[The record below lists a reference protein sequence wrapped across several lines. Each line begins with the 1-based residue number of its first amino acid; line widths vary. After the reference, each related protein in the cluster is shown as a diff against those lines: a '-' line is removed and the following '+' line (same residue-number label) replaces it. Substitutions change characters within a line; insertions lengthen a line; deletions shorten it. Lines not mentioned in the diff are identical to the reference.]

1 MENLGGTILATVVS
15 VVITLVVTLIFNK
28 LVAIPRVRRQQ
39 EEGERQEREAMRRE
53 IDELKVKACEL
64 QTAVDALPTYRAQSL
79 RIQAELQAADTSI
92 LEACAA
98 IKDSIIRLERR
109 EKNALR
115 QKLLTEYRL
124 FTDTHKNPMQA
135 WTEMEHHAFFELVHD
150 YEALGGNDYV
160 HSTVLPAMNE
170 LDMISMEDTAALAR
184 LMSSR
189 QM

>member
-1 MENLGGTILATVVS
+1 MENLGGTILATAVS

-28 LVAIPRVRRQQ
+28 LVAIPRARRQQ
-39 EEGERQEREAMRRE
+39 EEGERQEREAMRQE
-53 IDELKVKACEL
+53 IEDLKAKTSKL
-64 QTAVDALPTYRAQSL
+64 QTAIDALPTYRAQSIQIQSEL
-79 RIQAELQAADTSI
+79 RAADTSI

-98 IKDSIIRLERR
+98 IKDSICRLERR

-124 FTDTHKNPMQA
+124 FTDLHKNPMQA

-170 LDMISMEDTAALAR
+170 LDMIPMEDTAALAR